1 MLGGKK
7 HLMTLLIGVGIGYVL
22 APQIGKLPV
31 VNKLPQF

>member
-1 MLGGKK
+1 MLGGRK

-22 APQIGKLPV
+22 APKISQVPV